1 MIEEQEQPKLALTD
15 EQIALLTKRLRQ
27 LHGEAGAECAFI
39 SDREGNILA
48 RAGMTVGFDLE
59 TLALFVGKWFAA
71 AAEIGWYLGDS
82 AAFDLNYHDGVW
94 YDLYAANIGKYLF
107 LTLIFSKTA
116 QTGKIGMVWVL
127 TRKAVAELL
136 KLVES
141 AVVIAKPA
149 ETPAPAPAPETEPE
163 PVQAESAPPPAS
175 VPAPALDEW
184 ERELWRAAEET
195 DTEIFSGLTFEQA
208 RQLGLIGAD
217 WNGEDSRRNGK

>member
-1 MIEEQEQPKLALTD
+1 MIEEQEQPKLALTED
-15 EQIALLTKRLRQ
+15 QVALLAKRLRQ

-82 AAFDLNYHDGVW
+82 AAFDLNYHDGAW

-107 LTLIFSKTA
+107 LILIFSKTA

-141 AVVIAKPA
+141 AVV
-149 ETPAPAPAPETEPE
+149 APRPSEP
-163 PVQAESAPPPAS
+163 PAPPPTPARELATPEIPPATAS
-175 VPAPALDEW
+175 APAPALDEW
-184 ERELWRAAEET
+184 ERELWQAAEESGS
-195 DTEIFSGLTFEQA
+195 EIFSGLTFEQA
-208 RQLGLIGAD
+208 RQMGLIGAD
-217 WNGEDSRRNGK
+217 WNGEDTRRNGK

>member
-27 LHGEAGAECAFI
+27 LHGEAGAECAFL
-39 SDREGNILA
+39 SDRDGNILA

-141 AVVIAKPA
+141 AVVAPKPPEA
-149 ETPAPAPAPETEPE
+149 PAPTPTPAREPAPAPSEAAPSPL
-163 PVQAESAPPPAS
+163 
-175 VPAPALDEW
+175 PAPALDEW
-184 ERELWRAAEET
+184 ERDLWRAAEESGS
-195 DTEIFSGLTFEQA
+195 EVFSGLTFEQA
-208 RQLGLIGAD
+208 RQMGLIGAD
-217 WNGEDSRRNGK
+217 WNGEDPRRNGK

>member
-1 MIEEQEQPKLALTD
+1 VIEEQEQPKLALTQD
-15 EQIALLTKRLRQ
+15 QIALLAKRVRQ
-27 LHGEAGAECAFI
+27 LHGEAGAECAFL
-39 SDREGNILA
+39 SDRDGNILA

-127 TRKAVAELL
+127 TRRAVSELL
-136 KLVES
+136 KVVES
-141 AVVIAKPA
+141 AVAAPKSTEPPA
-149 ETPAPAPAPETEPE
+149 PVPAPVSEPAPARAEPAP
-163 PVQAESAPPPAS
+163 SPA
-175 VPAPALDEW
+175 PAPALDEW
-184 ERELWRAAEET
+184 ERELWRAAEESGS
-195 DTEIFSGLTFEQA
+195 EVFSGLTFEQA
-208 RQLGLIGAD
+208 RQLGLIGAE
-217 WNGEDSRRNGK
+217 WNGEPPGRNGK

>member
-149 ETPAPAPAPETEPE
+149 ETPAPAPAPEAEPE
-163 PVQAESAPPPAS
+163 PAQAESVPPPAS

>member
-1 MIEEQEQPKLALTD
+1 MIEEQEQPKLVLTD
-15 EQIALLTKRLRQ
+15 DQVALLTKRLRQ
-27 LHGEAGAECAFI
+27 LHGEAGAECAFL

-127 TRKAVAELL
+127 TRRAVAELL

-141 AVVIAKPA
+141 AVVAAKPA
-149 ETPAPAPAPETEPE
+149 EPPVPVPSPARE
-163 PVQAESAPPPAS
+163 PVPTESMPATAP
-175 VPAPALDEW
+175 VPAPALDEL

-195 DTEIFSGLTFEQA
+195 GSELFGGLTFEQA
-208 RQLGLIGAD
+208 RQMGLIGAD
-217 WNGEDSRRNGK
+217 WNAEDPRRNGK

>member
-1 MIEEQEQPKLALTD
+1 MIEEQEQPKLALTED
-15 EQIALLTKRLRQ
+15 QIALLGKRLRQ

-39 SDREGNILA
+39 SDRGGNVLA

-82 AAFDLNYHDGVW
+82 AAFDLNYHDGAW

-141 AVVIAKPA
+141 AVVIAKPTEMPASPPAADA
-149 ETPAPAPAPETEPE
+149 EPAPVKAEPALP
-163 PVQAESAPPPAS
+163 PVSM
-175 VPAPALDEW
+175 PAPALDEW
-184 ERELWRAAEET
+184 ERELWRAAEELGS
-195 DTEIFSGLTFEQA
+195 EVFSGLTWEQA
-208 RQLGLIGAD
+208 RQMGLIGSD
-217 WNGEDSRRNGK
+217 WNGESPGRNGK

>member
-1 MIEEQEQPKLALTD
+1 MIEEQEQPKLALTVD
-15 EQIALLTKRLRQ
+15 QIALLTKRLRQ
-27 LHGEAGAECAFI
+27 LHAEAGAECAFI

-48 RAGMTVGFDLE
+48 RVGMTVGFDLE

-141 AVVIAKPA
+141 VVAVARPPEPPA
-149 ETPAPAPAPETEPE
+149 PPETPAREPSHPEAAPAT
-163 PVQAESAPPPAS
+163 ASA
-175 VPAPALDEW
+175 PAPALDDW
-184 ERELWRAAEET
+184 ERELWQAAEET
-195 DTEIFSGLTFEQA
+195 GSEVFSGLTWEQA
-208 RQLGLIGAD
+208 RQMGLIGAD
-217 WNGEDSRRNGK
+217 WNGEDTRRNGK